1 MQKMLGYLYNW
12 RYKFSK
18 RNIQNCQYYFCPIMA
33 FGKLVIFFQMHQVEH
48 PAYTPPGQQALPED
62 VWISGSLD
70 CVFPWLA
77 LKSKIEKTPSVIQPN
92 PQHCR
97 IVLSPSYTFLSV
109 LSSPVINA
117 SDNGFP
123 LENCSPLATT
133 VIMNWDW
140 DYIQSQEGRFQCNV
154 YKRRMEEAAKLKR
167 WTEYREPVFQSKRHT
182 T

>member
-1 MQKMLGYLYNW
+1 MVQIFKEKYPELPVLFLSYYGLWKTSDFLSDASSWASSVHSSWPTLFAW
-12 RYKFSK
+12 RCL
-18 RNIQNCQYYFCPIMA
+18 NIWLIR
-33 FGKLVIFFQMHQVEH
+33 L
-48 PAYTPPGQQALPED
+48 
-62 VWISGSLD
+62 
-70 CVFPWLA
+70 CVSMIGIDR
-77 LKSKIEKTPSVIQPN
+77 KIEKIEKTPSVIQPN

-140 DYIQSQEGRFQCNV
+140 DYIQSQEGRFQCNM

-167 WTEYREPVFQSKRHT
+167 WTEYREPVFQSKRHIT
-182 T
+182 E